1 MRLVLVSLARR
12 LLFNCVDLC
21 KICVIYFLIFK
32 VSLHRRKVTAGVILC
47 YCFFSVAGR
56 LISQLVHG
64 SAKAKS

>member
-32 VSLHRRKVTAGVILC
+32 VSLHRRTVTAGVILC
-47 YCFFSVAGR
+47 YCFFVAGR